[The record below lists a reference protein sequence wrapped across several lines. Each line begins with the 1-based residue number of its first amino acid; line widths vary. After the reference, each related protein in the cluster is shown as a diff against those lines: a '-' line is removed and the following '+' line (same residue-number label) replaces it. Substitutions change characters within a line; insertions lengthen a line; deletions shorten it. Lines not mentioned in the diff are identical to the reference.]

1 MVMRLGMLG
10 MWHTHADGM
19 VRQIAEHPREFAL
32 VGFYDRDTALVAQRR
47 AQWGPRLGNMR
58 VFETAEQLAAEQL
71 DGIVVEGR
79 VFENV
84 RLAQLALEHG
94 KPVLLEKPAGDH

>member
-19 VRQIAEHPREFAL
+19 VRQVADHPREFAL
-32 VGFYDRDTALVAQRR
+32 VGFYDRDPDLVARRR

-58 VFETAEQLAAEQL
+58 CYATAEQLLDEPL
-71 DGIVVEGR
+71 DGAVVEGR

-84 RLAQLALEHG
+84 RLARLALEHG
-94 KPVLLEKPAGDH
+94 KPVLLEKPAG